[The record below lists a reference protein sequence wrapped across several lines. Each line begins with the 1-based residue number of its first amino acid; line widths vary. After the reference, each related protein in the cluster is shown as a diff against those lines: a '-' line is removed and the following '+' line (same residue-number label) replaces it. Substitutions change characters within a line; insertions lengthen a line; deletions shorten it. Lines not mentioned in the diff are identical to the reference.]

1 MSISLRHEHRGTS
14 IRPGLLPGED
24 FSPPLELP
32 AHALAH
38 ALAFALEVPVPRCME
53 IVRQC
58 GGITRDMARRLA
70 SDSGTRLDFGTKMP
84 MSYDRAPASKGSWR
98 ASNSG
103 FSPPPGSKA
112 GKWSARENHRK
123 SNPSPGSAARNMF

>member
-24 FSPPLELP
+24 CSPPLELP
-32 AHALAH
+32 AH
-38 ALAFALEVPVPRCME
+38 ALAFALEVPVPRSME
-53 IVRQC
+53 IVRQSR
-58 GGITRDMARRLA
+58 GITRDMAGRLA

-98 ASNSG
+98 ASKSG
-103 FSPPPGSKA
+103 FPPPPGSKA
-112 GKWSARENHRK
+112 GKWSARENHPK